1 MINLDRKN
9 PNDKPVSFST
19 MMWKSSIL
27 AVIFAV
33 PALGIFLGIYYSTG
47 DLLVG
52 AILGFGIHFATLAFS
67 GRISKWLVK
76 IQS

>member
-19 MMWKSSIL
+19 IMWKSSIL

-47 DLLVG
+47 ELLVG
-52 AILGFGIHFATLAFS
+52 AILGFGIHFSTLAFS

>member
-47 DLLVG
+47 DLLVA

>member
-19 MMWKSSIL
+19 IMWKSSIL

-33 PALGIFLGIYYSTG
+33 PALVIFLGIYYTTG
-47 DLLVG
+47 DLLIG
-52 AILGFGIHFATLAFS
+52 AIVGFGIHFVTLAFS
-67 GRISKWLVK
+67 GRISKWVTK
-76 IQS
+76 IQN

>member
-19 MMWKSSIL
+19 IMWKSSIL

-52 AILGFGIHFATLAFS
+52 AILGFGVHFATLAFS